1 MLLVM
6 SPAPPRRL
14 AHSEQGRRISGSQQ
28 ELCRRRG
35 SGSEP
40 GRRVRLLEMAQH
52 WAHVAEMAE
61 RNALLPG
68 RHGYDNPALSGDGGR
83 NGAE

>member
-1 MLLVM
+1 MLLVT
-6 SPAPPRRL
+6 SPAPPGWL
-14 AHSEQGRRISGSQQ
+14 AHSEQAEEYLDRSRTFAAAA
-28 ELCRRRG
+28 EMAA
-35 SGSEP
+35 EP
-40 GRRVRLLEMAQH
+40 GRRVRLPEMAQH
-52 WAHVAEMAE
+52 WAHVAEIAE

>member
-1 MLLVM
+1 MLLVT
-6 SPAPPRRL
+6 SPAPPGRL

-28 ELCRRRG
+28 DLCRRRG
-35 SGSEP
+35 SGSRARAK
-40 GRRVRLLEMAQH
+40 GRLPEMAQH
-52 WAHVAEMAE
+52 WAHVAEIAE